1 MKSPLKEVEGGS
13 KALLTV
19 KKLIPAG
26 SIVNSFGFF
35 DGAIEIDLAFN
46 KRFVIARTP
55 KYVIYEFWHTVLE
68 NPLTVAQI
76 AQNLFPIGQK
86 ASFNILQENWPKYK
100 DPHLRSAIF
109 FLLNRCSDNGLVSS
123 GQMTNENFNALA
135 LTTLKNFKVDNFH
148 LKFDD
153 EKTLYTDLLS
163 VPSEEYVILPSL
175 NFTFNLLEHG
185 KIRTFETTAINHQ
198 ELRTTMDNMENSTL
212 LIYRYHPRLFE
223 FYKSFEL
230 TLIDKYGQSTSD
242 KEKCREVIVANF

>member
-19 KKLIPAG
+19 KELIPPG
-26 SIVNSFGFF
+26 VIVNSFGFF
-35 DGAIEIDLAFN
+35 DGSMEVDLAFN
-46 KRFVIARTP
+46 KRFVIAHTA

-76 AQNLFPIGQK
+76 AQSLFPIGQK
-86 ASFNILQENWPKYK
+86 AIFNILQENWPKYK

-135 LTTLKNFKVDNFH
+135 LMTLKNFKIDNFH
-148 LKFDD
+148 LKFD
-153 EKTLYTDLLS
+153 EEAALYTDLLNI
-163 VPSEEYVILPSL
+163 PEEEYVVFSSL

-185 KIRTFETTAINHQ
+185 KIRTFETTLVNHQ
-198 ELRTTMDNMENSTL
+198 KLKKTLDQMKNNTL
-212 LIYRYHPRLFE
+212 LIYRHHPRLLE
-223 FYKSFEL
+223 FYKDYKIMM
-230 TLIDKYGQSTSD
+230 IDKYGQQTTND
-242 KEKCREVIVANF
+242 KKCREVIVANF